1 MEEYLGPNSSP
12 LEHVAGNG
20 ELLDDVMRHGL
31 HDRYWCYIFERLVKI
46 YSSIKTNNI
55 QDEASFVQFYLRKF
69 FTKVFLVVRSD
80 SDGLLL
86 EHRFL
91 RTLHGSMHA
100 HGNISAIEGH
110 LEECPPQ
117 HMDRLVVVSSVG
129 AAKSL
134 WNAMLKYGQRAPCID
149 SLLLKGIA
157 ISNKRCVYREPT
169 SEESTFLRSF
179 WNIEVSI
186 PIAKVKTYEKV
197 LFRGEIYKVG
207 ADVVIKVDDVDQQ
220 LEERGH
226 WKASITSF
234 FSMQHHGQSMLFFAG
249 RYYKQ
254 CIVGDTHSER
264 LFIDAATG
272 MSVLEKTPLPF
283 TWDCVRPISSLLHK
297 FIPMPLLRGQKLIAY
312 EVKDLKRRD
321 RLLEEGRCGNVP
333 LWLQEH
339 DIVKVWIDNGGV
351 KQLNHAAVR
360 EINCETKMAKLAI
373 LRPVMQ
379 QTNTWKVQPINQDL
393 DDEGVGDLHEK
404 VTDLHQDAA
413 LDKIIENAQDDND
426 LVKLDDMGA
435 IMVHEKEKEEE
446 KSAHEDVEVYIPEIP
461 WENNNDQN
469 DAYEEYQKFIRDES
483 FGVALKVKDSC
494 VIPHDDD
501 HNYVKNKEM
510 KDDTSSELCDVN
522 IDISSRKSARKRKAT
537 SKLLELLKKKEKVL
551 RVLKNKNKKELPRES
566 RESTIQSSSLETK
579 EGGGHDA
586 PNNEGS
592 HLKAAMDVAAAEVG
606 SQTDCMHGESMDH
619 TQEHTKEHALE
630 GSAVVVTPKKNGK
643 WRVCVDY
650 KPLNV
655 ATKRDHFPLP
665 FQDEILNEVAGHERY
680 TVCDGY
686 SGYYQI
692 RIAEEDQHK
701 TTFITPWGCFAFRV
715 MPFGLTNAPSTFTRF
730 TSFIFQPFFKKS
742 IRVFL
747 DDFCAYSDRALHC
760 QRVEEGLQRL
770 YQYGGQLNPDKC
782 HVAEKEVV
790 LLGHVISQEGIKV
803 DPSRVQ
809 AILDL
814 PPPNSARQ
822 VITFVQKVRYMSC
835 FIHLLSQIISPLQ
848 ELANQE
854 VFSWEQEHLECFN
867 EVKEVLGSLP
877 TIMPPD
883 PQGTYYLCPSVG
895 LDAFGD
901 VLMQKD
907 PKTAYMQPIYF
918 TSKVM
923 TQGFL
928 FNCTI
933 RKFRSYLLPKPFI
946 ILTLEHN
953 LPYAIQHMRI
963 SSKISKWV
971 LELQEYEYTFIVE
984 DSTRASLADVLTYKV
999 KEKKITPK
1007 AQGKLDFSPQG
1018 ELEDA
1023 YTLLFDGAYRRQRN
1037 KATGGFVILN
1047 EVKKEVLKKGI
1058 QLHLAHSNNEAEYAT
1073 LKAGL
1078 EECKSMGIKRLMVKR
1093 DALLIVRHVQGT
1105 WACKNSK
1112 LLQWL
1117 HEVKLLMKDFE
1128 AIQIQ
1133 HISRQHNKEAD
1144 NMANT
1149 QFEVMVGA
1157 IKFKEPLFQGQ
1168 ETMEDILYFLETGE
1182 CPKHLERVQ
1191 RHCLVRKALSYQLI
1205 GEYLYHKGKDLVLKR
1220 VPLVKE
1226 IEKILMSCHD
1236 GVCGGHFAQE
1246 ITSRKI
1252 LQAGFVWPS
1261 LHRDVHHWCKAC
1273 KACQQAGP
1281 LPRTSTGKQYILTA
1295 TDYMT
1300 RWAEAA
1306 SVARITAADVSKFM
1320 LDYIYSRFGTPLEIL
1335 SDRGPGFRTNLL
1347 DALLENLSIKHVH
1360 STPYYPQC
1368 NGLVEKTNGVL
1379 CKIITKH
1386 VRDRPQDWD
1395 KHLIAALWAYRTS
1408 FKVSTQ
1414 FTPYHLVYGQE
1425 ALLPIEV
1432 ELGSLRVLARETTSS
1447 KEKLE
1452 QRILDLQ

>member
-1 MEEYLGPNSSP
+1 MAVSFPTFYGHHDENARDFMDSLEMAHLMAERDQEEVKLRAFP
-12 LEHVAGNG
+12 LVLKG
-20 ELLDDVMRHGL
+20 EARVWYDALAPPSKATWPTLYG
-31 HDRYWCYIFERLVKI
+31 
-46 YSSIKTNNI
+46 
-55 QDEASFVQFYLRKF
+55 A
-69 FTKVFLVVRSD
+69 FL
-80 SDGLLL
+80 
-86 EHRFL
+86 
-91 RTLHGSMHA
+91 
-100 HGNISAIEGH
+100 N
-110 LEECPPQ
+110 
-117 HMDRLVVVSSVG
+117 
-129 AAKSL
+129 
-134 WNAMLKYGQRAPCID
+134 KYGLGDTPENLWKQLLQHRQGSLGDYKTYESKFTNLWERWAASLQGQGGAPNF
-149 SLLLKGIA
+149 LKRDKFVEGLSITEPSDCHAKLANNSKVKCLGIIKDVHITILDVSA
-157 ISNKRCVYREPT
+157 KVDFYVMPSKREGYPLILGRPWLMEVNADQKWGSGKLVLQKGKRIVYDMKLGKQSNIYFETSTDKKSSDESSYGDEESYT
-169 SEESTFLRSF
+169 SEESSM
-179 WNIEVSI
+179 EVMGLVFQQ
-186 PIAKVKTYEKV
+186 PQAKGSSTSKEVE
-197 LFRGEIYKVG
+197 
-207 ADVVIKVDDVDQQ
+207 VVAKEEPMM
-220 LEERGH
+220 EERLR
-226 WKASITSF
+226 K
-234 FSMQHHGQSMLFFAG
+234 ML
-249 RYYKQ
+249 
-254 CIVGDTHSER
+254 S
-264 LFIDAATG
+264 
-272 MSVLEKTPLPF
+272 
-283 TWDCVRPISSLLHK
+283 
-297 FIPMPLLRGQKLIAY
+297 
-312 EVKDLKRRD
+312 KDL
-321 RLLEEGRCGNVP
+321 
-333 LWLQEH
+333 
-339 DIVKVWIDNGGV
+339 
-351 KQLNHAAVR
+351 
-360 EINCETKMAKLAI
+360 T
-373 LRPVMQ
+373 
-379 QTNTWKVQPINQDL
+379 
-393 DDEGVGDLHEK
+393 
-404 VTDLHQDAA
+404 
-413 LDKIIENAQDDND
+413 
-426 LVKLDDMGA
+426 
-435 IMVHEKEKEEE
+435 KEEE
-446 KSAHEDVEVYIPEIP
+446 EDYINMFKRYPHLFITDYSMIKGVDVIQHHIDLKPDAKPVAQKLRRLGVVQQEALLTEV
-461 WENNNDQN
+461 N
-469 DAYEEYQKFIRDES
+469 
-483 FGVALKVKDSC
+483 
-494 VIPHDDD
+494 
-501 HNYVKNKEM
+501 
-510 KDDTSSELCDVN
+510 
-522 IDISSRKSARKRKAT
+522 
-537 SKLLELLKKKEKVL
+537 KLL
-551 RVLKNKNKKELPRES
+551 
-566 RESTIQSSSLETK
+566 
-579 EGGGHDA
+579 
-586 PNNEGS
+586 
-592 HLKAAMDVAAAEVG
+592 KA
-606 SQTDCMHGESMDH
+606 
-619 TQEHTKEHALE
+619 
-630 GSAVVVTPKKNGK
+630 
-643 WRVCVDY
+643 DY
-650 KPLNV
+650 KPLNA

-730 TSFIFQPFFKKS
+730 TSFIFQPFFGKS

-747 DDFCAYSDRALHC
+747 DDFCTYSDRALHC

-770 YQYGGQLNPDKC
+770 YQYGGQLNPNKC

-790 LLGHVISQEGIKV
+790 LLGHVISQESIKV

-822 VITFVQKVRYMSC
+822 VLTFVQKVRYMSR

-848 ELANQE
+848 QLANQE

-883 PQGTYYLCPSVG
+883 PQGIYYLCPSVG
-895 LDAFGD
+895 LDAFGA

-907 PKTAYMQPIYF
+907 PRTSYMRPIYF

-923 TQGFL
+923 TQGQKGYTDIEQLVFSL
-928 FNCTI
+928 IVAI
-933 RKFRSYLLPKPFI
+933 RKFRSYLLPKSFI

-953 LPYAIQHMRI
+953 LPYAIQHMSI

-1007 AQGKLDFSPQG
+1007 AQVKLDLSPQG

-1037 KATGGFVILN
+1037 KAVGRFVILN
-1047 EVKKEVLKKGI
+1047 EEKKEVLKKGI

-1078 EECKSMGIKRLMVKR
+1078 EECKSMGIRRIMVKG
-1093 DALLIVRHVQGT
+1093 DALLIVRQVQGT

-1191 RHCLVRKALSYQLI
+1191 RHRLVRNVLSYQLI
-1205 GEYLYHKGKDLVLKR
+1205 GEHLYHKGKDLVLRR

-1226 IEKILMSCHD
+1226 IEIILMSCHD

-1261 LHRDVHHWCKAC
+1261 LHRDVQHWCKAC
-1273 KACQQAGP
+1273 KASQQAGDRKLSYGPRFPIFAYGPFEKWGIDAIGP

-1300 RWAEAA
+1300 RWAKAA
-1306 SVARITAADVSKFM
+1306 SVARITAADVRKFV
-1320 LDYIYSRFGTPLEIL
+1320 LDYIYSRFGAPLEIL
-1335 SDRGPGFRTNLL
+1335 SDRVPGFRVDLL
-1347 DALLENLSIKHVH
+1347 DALLDNLSIQHVH

-1395 KHLIAALWAYRTS
+1395 KHLTAALWAYRTS

-1432 ELGSLRVLARETTSS
+1432 ELGSLRVLAREATSS

-1452 QRILDLQ
+1452 QRILDLQRLELDREAASDYYITQANKKREQLNNKFKEKKLEEGMLVMRYDSWLDLSHSKKFLQRWEGP